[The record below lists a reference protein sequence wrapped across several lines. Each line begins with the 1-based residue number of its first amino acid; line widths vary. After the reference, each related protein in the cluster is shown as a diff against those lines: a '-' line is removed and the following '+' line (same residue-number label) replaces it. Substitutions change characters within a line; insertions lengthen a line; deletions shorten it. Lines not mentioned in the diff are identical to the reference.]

1 MPPSFETMKTTT
13 PSNDEMYQALL
24 DRDSQYEGI
33 FIAGV
38 RTTGVFCRPTC
49 PARKPKRENVEFFD
63 TATQA
68 LASGYRACKVCR
80 PMKSYQASPDWLL
93 PLLKHVETDP
103 EKKWTDFEL
112 RQLGYSPSRI
122 RRYFK
127 KTHLITFHAYLRM
140 SRINNAFLKIKE
152 GQTVTQ
158 SAFEQGYDSL
168 SGFSETF
175 KNLTGFSPG
184 IKGQL
189 ITINRISTPLGP
201 MMIGV
206 TDEGLCLL
214 EFTDR
219 KMLETQIERLKRR
232 LNSEMI
238 TGKHKMID
246 LVSNQLAEYFD
257 GSRSSFTIPIV
268 VPGTEFQQRVWN
280 ALMQIPYGVTR
291 SYKQQAGHLGDVK
304 AVRAVARAN
313 GENRISII
321 IPCHRIIGSDGSIVG
336 YGGGIHRK
344 QWLLKHE
351 FENQ

>member
-1 MPPSFETMKTTT
+1 MIAL

-24 DRDSQYEGI
+24 DKNSQYEGV
-33 FIAGV
+33 FIVGV
-38 RTTGVFCRPTC
+38 KTTGIFCRPTC
-49 PARKPKRENVEFFD
+49 SARKPKYENVEFFGS
-63 TATQA
+63 TKEA
-68 LASGYRACKVCR
+68 LTSGYRACKVCR
-80 PMKSYQASPDWLL
+80 PMKTYQSHPDWLV
-93 PLLKHVETDP
+93 PLLKLVEEHPD
-103 EKKWTDFEL
+103 KKWKDFEFT
-112 RQLGYSPSRI
+112 QLGFSPSRV

-127 KTHLITFHAYLRM
+127 KTHGITFQAYLRM

-158 SAFEQGYDSL
+158 SAFEQGYESL

-175 KNLTGFSPG
+175 KNMTGFSPG
-184 IKGQL
+184 TQGQI
-189 ITINRISTPLGP
+189 ITVNRIPTPLGP

-219 KMLETQIERLKRR
+219 KMIETQIEVLKKRTK
-232 LNSEMI
+232 SEMV
-238 TGKHKMID
+238 TGKHPMID
-246 LVSNQLAEYFD
+246 KVSVQLNEYFEGKRKNFD
-257 GSRSSFTIPIV
+257 IPLV
-268 VPGTEFQQRVWN
+268 VPGTEFQQKVWD
-280 ALMQIPYGVTR
+280 ALVKIPFGVTR
-291 SYKQQAGHLGDVK
+291 SYKQQADVVGDVK

-336 YGGGIHRK
+336 YGGGVHRK

-351 FENQ
+351 FENN

>member
-1 MPPSFETMKTTT
+1 MTAVLPPS
-13 PSNDEMYQALL
+13 DEMYQALL
-24 DRDSQYEGI
+24 DKNSQYEGV
-33 FIAGV
+33 FVVGV
-38 RTTGVFCRPTC
+38 KTTGIFCRPTC
-49 PARKPKRENVEFFD
+49 SARKPKYENVEFFETTKD
-63 TATQA
+63 A
-68 LASGYRACKVCR
+68 LSNGYRACKVCR
-80 PMKSYQASPDWLL
+80 PMKEYQSAPEWLV
-93 PLLKHVETDP
+93 PLLKEVESQPD
-103 EKKWTDFEL
+103 KKWRDFEL
-112 RQLGYSPSRI
+112 SHLGFSPTRV

-127 KTHLITFHAYLRM
+127 KTHGITFQAYLRM
-140 SRINNAFLKIKE
+140 SRINGAFLKIRE

-175 KNLTGFSPG
+175 KNMTGFSPG
-184 IKGQL
+184 TQGQI
-189 ITINRISTPLGP
+189 ITINRIPTPLGP

-219 KMLETQIERLKRR
+219 RMLETQIDVLKKRM
-232 LNSEMI
+232 NSEML
-238 TGKHKMID
+238 TGKHPMID
-246 LVSNQLAEYFD
+246 EVSKQLEEYFE
-257 GSRSSFTIPIV
+257 GKRKSFDVPLV
-268 VPGTEFQQRVWN
+268 VPGTDFQQRVWE
-280 ALMQIPYGVTR
+280 ALNKIPYGVTR
-291 SYKQQAGHLGDVK
+291 SYKQQADVVGDVK

-336 YGGGIHRK
+336 YGGGIQRK

>member
-1 MPPSFETMKTTT
+1 MIALPSF
-13 PSNDEMYQALL
+13 DEMYQALL
-24 DRDSQYEGI
+24 DKNSQYEGV
-33 FIAGV
+33 FIVGV
-38 RTTGVFCRPTC
+38 KTTGIFCRPTC
-49 PARKPKRENVEFFD
+49 SARKPKAENVEFF
-63 TATQA
+63 AHAKEA
-68 LASGYRACKVCR
+68 LTNGYRACKVCR
-80 PMKSYQASPDWLL
+80 PMNTLEEAPEWLL
-93 PLLKHVETDP
+93 PLLRKVEAQPD
-103 EKKWTDFEL
+103 KKWKDYEL
-112 RQLGYSPSRI
+112 TQMGFSPSRI
-122 RRYFK
+122 RRYFN
-127 KTHLITFHAYLRM
+127 KTQGITFQAYLRM
-140 SRINNAFLKIKE
+140 SRINGAFLKIKE

-184 IKGQL
+184 MQGQ
-189 ITINRISTPLGP
+189 IVTINRIRTPLGP

-219 KMLETQIERLKRR
+219 KMLETQLDVLKKRMK
-232 LNSEMI
+232 SELI
-238 TGKHKMID
+238 TGQHPMID
-246 LVSNQLAEYFD
+246 KVSNQLEEYFEGKRKEFD
-257 GSRSSFTIPIV
+257 IPMV
-268 VPGTEFQQRVWN
+268 VPGTEFQQRVWD
-280 ALMQIPYGVTR
+280 ALNKIPYGVTR
-291 SYKQQAGHLGDVK
+291 SYKQQADVVGDVK

-336 YGGGIHRK
+336 YGGGVHRK

>member
-1 MPPSFETMKTTT
+1 MITLPSV
-13 PSNDEMYQALL
+13 DEMYRALL
-24 DRDSQYEGI
+24 DKNSQYEGV
-33 FIAGV
+33 FIVGV
-38 RTTGVFCRPTC
+38 KTTGIFCRPTC
-49 PARKPKRENVEFFD
+49 SARKPKFENVEFFSS
-63 TATQA
+63 TKEA
-68 LASGYRACKVCR
+68 LTNGYRACKVCR
-80 PMKSYQASPDWLL
+80 PMKEYQSAPEWLI
-93 PLLKHVETDP
+93 PLLKEVENEP
-103 EKKWTDFEL
+103 QKKWKNYEL
-112 RQLGYSPSRI
+112 EQLGYSPSRV

-127 KTHLITFHAYLRM
+127 KTHGITFQAYLRM
-140 SRINNAFLKIKE
+140 SRINGAFLKIKE

-168 SGFSETF
+168 SGFSESF

-184 IKGQL
+184 TKGQV

-219 KMLETQIERLKRR
+219 KMLETQIEVLKKRFK
-232 LNSEMI
+232 SELI
-238 TGKHKMID
+238 TGQHQMID
-246 LVSNQLAEYFD
+246 LVSNQVKEYFE
-257 GSRSSFTIPIV
+257 GTRKSFDIPLV
-268 VPGTEFQQRVWN
+268 VPGTEFQQKVWN
-280 ALMQIPYGVTR
+280 ALNQIPYGVTR
-291 SYKQQAGHLGDVK
+291 SYKQQADVVGDVK

-313 GENRISII
+313 GENRISIV

-351 FENQ
+351 FENT

>member
-1 MPPSFETMKTTT
+1 MISTALSK
-13 PSNDEMYQALL
+13 DEMYQALL
-24 DRDSQYEGI
+24 DKNSQFEGV
-33 FIAGV
+33 FIVGV
-38 RTTGVFCRPTC
+38 RTTGIFCRPTC
-49 PARKPKRENVEFFD
+49 NARKPKKENVEFFES
-63 TATQA
+63 TQQA
-68 LASGYRACKVCR
+68 LVNGYRACKICR
-80 PMKSYQASPDWLL
+80 PMKDYHESPEWLV
-93 PLLKHVETDP
+93 PLLKTIETHP
-103 EKKWTDFEL
+103 EKKWKDYEL
-112 RQLGYSPSRI
+112 TNLGYSPSRI

-127 KTHLITFHAYLRM
+127 KIHGITFQAYLRM
-140 SRINNAFLKIKE
+140 NRINGAFLKIKE

-158 SAFEQGYDSL
+158 SAFEQGYNSL

-184 IKGQL
+184 NEGQL

-206 TDEGLCLL
+206 TDQGLCLL

-219 KMLETQIERLKRR
+219 KMLETQINVLKKRMK
-232 LNSEMI
+232 SEMI
-238 TGKHKMID
+238 TGLHPMID
-246 LVSNQLAEYFD
+246 NVKSQMDEYFE
-257 GSRSSFTIPIV
+257 GSRKDFDIPLV
-268 VPGTEFQQRVWN
+268 VPGTEFQQIVWN
-280 ALMQIPYGVTR
+280 ALTQIPYGVTR
-291 SYKQQAGHLGDVK
+291 SYKQQADVVGDVK

>member
-1 MPPSFETMKTTT
+1 MISLAPSF
-13 PSNDEMYQALL
+13 DEMYQALL
-24 DRDSQYEGI
+24 DKNSQYEGV
-33 FIAGV
+33 FIVGV
-38 RTTGVFCRPTC
+38 KTTGIFCRPTC
-49 PARKPKRENVEFFD
+49 PARKPKKENVEFFD
-63 TATQA
+63 STKEA
-68 LASGYRACKVCR
+68 LNHGYRACKVCR
-80 PMKSYQASPDWLL
+80 PMKHYHASPDWII
-93 PLLKHVETDP
+93 PLLKKVEEDL
-103 EKKWTDFEL
+103 EKKWRDYEL
-112 RQLGYSPSRI
+112 EEMGFSPSRV

-127 KTHLITFHAYLRM
+127 KTHGITFQAYLRM

-184 IKGQL
+184 KKGQV
-189 ITINRISTPLGP
+189 ITINRIATPLGP

-219 KMLETQIERLKRR
+219 KMLETQIAVLKKRMR
-232 LNSEMI
+232 SEMI
-238 TGKHKMID
+238 TGKHPMIERVAQE
-246 LVSNQLAEYFD
+246 LTEYFD
-257 GSRSSFTIPIV
+257 GKRKVFDVPLV
-268 VPGTEFQQRVWN
+268 VPGSEFQQKAWT
-280 ALMQIPYGVTR
+280 ALNQIPYGVTR
-291 SYKQQAGHLGDVK
+291 SYKQQAGVVGDVK

-321 IPCHRIIGSDGSIVG
+321 IPCHRIIGSDGSITG

-351 FENQ
+351 FEHQ

>member
-1 MPPSFETMKTTT
+1 ML

-24 DRDSQYEGI
+24 DKNSQYEGV
-33 FIAGV
+33 FVVGV
-38 RTTGVFCRPTC
+38 KTTGIFCRPTC
-49 PARKPKRENVEFFD
+49 TARKPKYQNVEFFD
-63 TATQA
+63 STKEA
-68 LASGYRACKVCR
+68 LANGYRACKVCR
-80 PMKSYQASPDWLL
+80 PMKSYQEAPEWLNS
-93 PLLKHVETDP
+93 LLETIEKYP
-103 EKKWTDFEL
+103 NKKWKDFEL
-112 RQLGYSPSRI
+112 NKMGYSPSRV
-122 RRYFK
+122 RRYFN
-127 KTHLITFHAYLRM
+127 KTHGITFQAYLRM
-140 SRINNAFLKIKE
+140 TRINGAFLKIRE

-184 IKGQL
+184 SKNKL
-189 ITINRISTPLGP
+189 ITVNRIATPLGP

-206 TDEGLCLL
+206 SDEGLCLL

-219 KMLETQIERLKRR
+219 KMIETQIAVLKKRMG
-232 LNSEMI
+232 SEMI
-238 TGKHKMID
+238 TGKHPMID
-246 LVSNQLAEYFD
+246 RVSEQLNEYFEGNRKNFD
-257 GSRSSFTIPIV
+257 VPLV
-268 VPGTEFQQRVWN
+268 VPGTEFQQKVWD
-280 ALMQIPYGVTR
+280 ALTKIPFGVTR
-291 SYKQQAGHLGDVK
+291 SYKQQADVVGNVK

-351 FENQ
+351 FENS